1 MNDVS
6 TKVDAA
12 HTSLATLDGRV
23 TEASSSLTTISH
35 SVSNVSNQVNK
46 VQQLYPAAVRD
57 QMLAFKGAALDVK
70 KIKQHLN
77 LT

>member
-1 MNDVS
+1 M
-6 TKVDAA
+6 
-12 HTSLATLDGRV
+12 
-23 TEASSSLTTISH
+23 TEASSSLTTISN
-35 SVSNVSNQVNK
+35 SVSNVASQVNK

-57 QMLAFKGAALDVK
+57 QLLEFKGAALDVE

>member
-1 MNDVS
+1 MS

>member
-1 MNDVS
+1 M
-6 TKVDAA
+6 
-12 HTSLATLDGRV
+12 
-23 TEASSSLTTISH
+23 TEASSSLTTISN
-35 SVSNVSNQVNK
+35 SVSNVSSQVNK

-57 QMLAFKGAALDVK
+57 QILSLKGAALDVK